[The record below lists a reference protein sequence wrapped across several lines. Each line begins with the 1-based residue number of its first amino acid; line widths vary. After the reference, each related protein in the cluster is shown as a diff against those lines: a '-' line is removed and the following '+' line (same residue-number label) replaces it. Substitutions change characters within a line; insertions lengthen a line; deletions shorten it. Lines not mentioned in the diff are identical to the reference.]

1 MAAEL
6 EQAYTIEAA
15 RIGWLEHRRVYG
27 ARRLTAEVRDRA
39 LHRSMAHHR
48 LTSGRGGPSGVRDG
62 AHGVARG

>member
-39 LHRSMAHHR
+39 MAHHR
-48 LTSGRGGPSGVRDG
+48 LTSGRGVSSASATVSIT
-62 AHGVARG
+62 